1 MSSKKTN
8 KRSKALIPTSNAFS
22 ALGPSIDPGL
32 PDLPD
37 LDEERIA
44 EERLE
49 EKRLEQMQA
58 LRDLHDREVAFEAA
72 LAPLD
77 DNEARAI
84 ADKPPHPNPA
94 NSPFNPSVNK
104 ARRYGI
110 IKEKDAADI
119 ENSIFQRLRASMF
132 KTGKGGM
139 FMFGTPDTVVLTLL
153 SRVYNE
159 NIIRIAKEIP
169 SASSKINAMLGVLHM
184 HDGNIYVTISE
195 DPREDD
201 GYSKKTQL
209 LYTLLTYTNCNVI
222 YDEEDDEDP
231 EVRRAFGSR
240 WSSLFPKTPFVYRD
254 LSRAPVA
261 CLTVSEYDKTN
272 NGLILGTGNRRGNT
286 GYDFNKTMISDRI
299 DVHFIHSLKYLV
311 GRRPESEDS
320 GTPNLMFPPIKK
332 PADGRPGFH
341 ECANGS
347 TCSEAKIFSYIHQHY
362 DIPTGP
368 GVKVVQRSVRQSR
381 RVQQVSPAEAT
392 FRRIQGYGAYWIPS
406 TNPPTHILGNYNYKL
421 DPTDKFKTESTE
433 IMSIIKQ
440 NVPKFMSACVNTP
453 QFGYFAQLFAL
464 PCPGCFLNYN
474 NYITNNMTPY
484 NLSTCIKSRKGRL
497 YASGGKR
504 HRPNKTIRKSVRV
517 KGMHTRKCRCRTCRG
532 TKRTRK

>member
-1 MSSKKTN
+1 MSSKN
-8 KRSKALIPTSNAFS
+8 PSKRGNPAAVRVSNAFT
-22 ALGPSIDPGL
+22 ALGPSIAPDP
-32 PDLPD
+32 
-37 LDEERIA
+37 DEERIA
-44 EERLE
+44 DDRLE
-49 EKRLEQMQA
+49 AQRLEQMQA
-58 LRDLHDREVAFEAA
+58 LRDLHDRELEIEAA
-72 LAPLD
+72 LAPQD
-77 DNEARAI
+77 ADEARAI
-84 ADKPPHPNPA
+84 AAKPPLPDPA

-104 ARRYGI
+104 ARRYGT
-110 IKEKDAADI
+110 IKEKEAADI

-139 FMFGTPDTVVLTLL
+139 FMFGTPDSVVLTLL
-153 SRVYNE
+153 SRMYNE
-159 NIIRIAKEIP
+159 NVIRIAKEIP

-184 HDGNIYVTISE
+184 HDNSIYVTVSE

-209 LYTLLTYTNCNVI
+209 IYTLLTYTNCNVI

-231 EVRRAFGSR
+231 DVRRAFGSR

-261 CLTVSEYDKTN
+261 CLTRAESDN
-272 NGLILGTGNRRGNT
+272 AQNGLIMGTGTRKGSPV
-286 GYDFNKTMISDRI
+286 YDFNKTMISDRL

-311 GRRPESEDS
+311 GRRPEPENPS
-320 GTPNLMFPPIKK
+320 TPNLMFPPIKK

-368 GVKVVQRSVRQSR
+368 GINVVQRSVRRSER
-381 RVQQVSPAEAT
+381 IQQISPAEAT
-392 FRRIQGYGAYWIPS
+392 FRRIQGYGAYWIPA
-406 TNPPTHILGNYNYKL
+406 TNPPKHILGNYNYKL
-421 DPTDKFKTESTE
+421 DLNDKFKTEYSE
-433 IMSIIKQ
+433 IMSIIKK
-440 NVPKFMSACVNTP
+440 NVPPFMSSCVNTL
-453 QFGYFAQLFAL
+453 QFAYFAQLFAL

-474 NYITNNMTPY
+474 NYIKNDMTPY

-504 HRPNKTIRKSVRV
+504 RRLNKTTRKSVRS
-517 KGMHTRKCRCRTCRG
+517 KGKQGKHTHKCRCRG
-532 TKRTRK
+532 TRARK